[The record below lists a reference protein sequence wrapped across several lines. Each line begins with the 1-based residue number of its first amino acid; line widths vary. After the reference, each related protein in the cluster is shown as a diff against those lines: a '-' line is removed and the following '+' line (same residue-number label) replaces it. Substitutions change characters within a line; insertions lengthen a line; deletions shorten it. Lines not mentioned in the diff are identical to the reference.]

1 MPSKFAIRIAAACA
15 FLFCLAATTPKAQ
28 PQAKPAPRIYNTAKL
43 KLKEGKQ
50 LFGAT
55 IVSPDPNIYCALANS
70 GYDFLWIEMQHSPLT
85 FEDVAHMIWACRGA
99 AAMPFVRVPDATESD
114 IQKATDIGALGII
127 VPTVDTVEKAQAAVK
142 WAKYPPEGRRSQG
155 NGQYVPLYGAD
166 YRQTANDNMVV
177 VIMIETPTGVE
188 NAEKIASVP
197 GVDVIF
203 AASTDLGNFS
213 GYKQG
218 EKEYESLVTQ
228 IHDITLRHGIR
239 LGGPQ
244 AWKDRPGFTFFQ
256 AATDAQILQ
265 VGAKANLGITSAAPA
280 ARKPEPGERPASR
293 RSKVLNAKSDR
304 AQPTFPAIALTF
316 IAIA

>member
-1 MPSKFAIRIAAACA
+1 MRKSKFVLLALICAAVC
-15 FLFCLAATTPKAQ
+15 CMTLAKAQ
-28 PQAKPAPRIYNTAKL
+28 TIQPKTPVRIYNTAKL

-55 IVSPDPNIYCALANS
+55 VLSPDANMYCAMANA

-85 FEDVAHMIWACRGA
+85 YGDVAKMIWACRGA

-114 IQKATDIGALGII
+114 IQKATDIGAVGII

-155 NGQYVPLYGAD
+155 NGQYGALWGSD

-177 VIMIETPTGVE
+177 VIMIETPIGVA
-188 NAEKIASVP
+188 NAEQIASVP
-197 GVDVIF
+197 GIDVIF

-213 GYKQG
+213 GHKQG
-218 EKEYESLVTQ
+218 DKEYESLVTK
-228 IHDITLRHGIR
+228 IHDVTLEHGIR

-244 AWKDRPGFTFFQ
+244 AWKDRSGFTFFQ
-256 AATDAQILQ
+256 A
-265 VGAKANLGITSAAPA
+265 
-280 ARKPEPGERPASR
+280 PGETTLIHLGAQVNLSRTPAQSAT
-293 RSKVLNAKSDR
+293 AKPGT
-304 AQPTFPAIALTF
+304 APIEGAEPH
-316 IAIA
+316 

>member
-1 MPSKFAIRIAAACA
+1 MKAHKIVACA
-15 FLFCLAATTPKAQ
+15 VIGVALCGITLGVAQ
-28 PQAKPAPRIYNTAKL
+28 PPQEKPAPRLYNTARQKL
-43 KLKEGKQ
+43 KDGKP

-55 IVSPDPNIYCALANS
+55 VFSPDPNIYCAMANS

-85 FEDVAHMIWACRGA
+85 FEDVARMIWACRGA
-99 AAMPFVRVPDATESD
+99 SAMPFVRVPDATESD

-142 WAKYPPEGRRSQG
+142 WSKYPPDGRRSQG
-155 NGQYVPLYGAD
+155 NGQYGALYGND

-177 VIMIETPTGVE
+177 VIMIETPIGVE

-197 GVDVIF
+197 GIDVIF

-213 GYKQG
+213 GHKQG
-218 EKEYESLVTQ
+218 DKEYEAMVTR
-228 IHDITLRHGIR
+228 IHDVTLEHRIR

-256 AATDAQILQ
+256 A
-265 VGAKANLGITSAAPA
+265 
-280 ARKPEPGERPASR
+280 PGEPQLIKLGAQVNLSP
-293 RSKVLNAKSDR
+293 NA
-304 AQPTFPAIALTF
+304 AQTGGRGPQAGGHPGVAATEGAEPR
-316 IAIA
+316 

>member
-1 MPSKFAIRIAAACA
+1 MRKSKFVLLALICAAVC
-15 FLFCLAATTPKAQ
+15 CMTLAKAQ
-28 PQAKPAPRIYNTAKL
+28 TIQPKTPVRVYNTAKL

-55 IVSPDPNIYCALANS
+55 VLSPDANMYCAMANA

-85 FEDVAHMIWACRGA
+85 YGDVAKMIWACRGA

-114 IQKATDIGALGII
+114 IQKATDIGAVGII

-155 NGQYVPLYGAD
+155 NGQYGALWGSD

-177 VIMIETPTGVE
+177 VIMIETPIGVA
-188 NAEKIASVP
+188 NAEQIASVP
-197 GVDVIF
+197 GIDVIF

-213 GYKQG
+213 GHKQG
-218 EKEYESLVTQ
+218 DKEYESLVTK
-228 IHDITLRHGIR
+228 IHDVTLEHGIR

-244 AWKDRPGFTFFQ
+244 AWKDRSGFTFFQ
-256 AATDAQILQ
+256 A
-265 VGAKANLGITSAAPA
+265 
-280 ARKPEPGERPASR
+280 PGETTLIHLGAQVNLSRTPAQSAT
-293 RSKVLNAKSDR
+293 AKPGT
-304 AQPTFPAIALTF
+304 APIEGAEPH
-316 IAIA
+316 